1 MVMRNLLIAT
11 FGLAL
16 LGQASIASAATP
28 QASAATPQRA
38 CAAPLNDLADEWNTI
53 GFAPPAKPQ
62 QAYVSGRH
70 GYRTSGIEFAY
81 MVSQIRLASR
91 DCRAGREGA
100 ALARIEQVQR
110 LLAKAGGDV
119 RLGPPVFGAPRGAT
133 APSNPPASPA
143 LGGEAHPASSEVGS

>member
-28 QASAATPQRA
+28 QRA
-38 CAAPLNDLADEWNTI
+38 CAAPLNDLADKWNAI
-53 GFAPPAKPQ
+53 GFTPPGKPV

-70 GYRTSGIEFAY
+70 GYRTSGVEFAY
-81 MVSQIRLASR
+81 MFSQIRLASR
-91 DCRAGREGA
+91 DCRAGRDEA

-110 LLAKAGGDV
+110 LLPEPAVGV
-119 RLGPPVFGAPRGAT
+119 RLGPPGSRAPRGAT